1 MAAQNRQWITVDECV
16 TAYLDESEQ
25 SVHKYFKCWQLAFRA
40 MTELGLDAF
49 YLVKSIRIPLN
60 ANLTATLPADY
71 LSYSKVG
78 VLNEQGEIITLG
90 VNNKLT
96 VAFDLSPNRLEQTQD
111 ATIPTQINQLGVWWY
126 NYWNGFAYGPVYG
139 LPSGS
144 PFIGSFKIDEANGV
158 IVLSEN
164 FPYHYVMLEY
174 TASPIE
180 GGEYYVPIQFKEAVI
195 AYLRWKDKISVPVKS
210 HMDNSN
216 IGMRRHDYFNERRLA
231 IARYDPIN
239 IPDLYEWNLMNQRLT
254 VKA

>member
-1 MAAQNRQWITVDECV
+1 MAAQNRQWINLDECI
-16 TAYLDESEQ
+16 TAYMDEAEISN
-25 SVHKYFKCWQLAFRA
+25 HKYFKLWHLAFRA

-49 YLVKSIRIPLN
+49 YLVKSIKIPVN

-78 VLNEQGEIITLG
+78 VLDAQGQIITMG

-96 VAFDLSPNRLEQTQD
+96 VAFDLSPNRLTQTED
-111 ATIPTQINQLGVWWY
+111 NTIPTDINQLGVWWY
-126 NYWNGFAYGPVYG
+126 NYWNGYAFTPYYG
-139 LPSGS
+139 LPSGT

-164 FPYHYVMLEY
+164 FAYPYVMLEY
-174 TASPIE
+174 TASPKE

-195 AYLRWKDKISVPVKS
+195 AYLRWKDKISIPAKT

-216 IGMRRHDYFNERRLA
+216 TGMRRHDFYNERRLA
-231 IARYDPIN
+231 IARYDPVN
-239 IPDLYEWNLMNQRLT
+239 IPDLYEWNLQNMRLT
-254 VKA
+254 VKS

>member
-1 MAAQNRQWITVDECV
+1 
-16 TAYLDESEQ
+16 
-25 SVHKYFKCWQLAFRA
+25 
-40 MTELGLDAF
+40 
-49 YLVKSIRIPLN
+49 
-60 ANLTATLPADY
+60 
-71 LSYSKVG
+71 
-78 VLNEQGEIITLG
+78 
-90 VNNKLT
+90 
-96 VAFDLSPNRLEQTQD
+96 
-111 ATIPTQINQLGVWWY
+111 
-126 NYWNGFAYGPVYG
+126 
-139 LPSGS
+139 
-144 PFIGSFKIDEANGV
+144 
-158 IVLSEN
+158 
-164 FPYHYVMLEY
+164 MLEY